1 MRDERRV
8 LGIDLGG
15 TKIAVSLWTA
25 EGRRIDGRRFET
37 KRDSVEA
44 NLAEIFRL
52 GRELLGGRTP
62 AAIGVS
68 GGGPLDPERGVI
80 ISIPNLPGWVEIPI
94 AARLSEEFGAP
105 TGIENDANACAL
117 AEHLFGAGRGARHM
131 AFLTLSTGIGG
142 GLILDGRIY
151 RGHRYLAGEAGHQ
164 VIEEGGAPCG
174 CGNRGCLEAY
184 ASGTGIARRLDEKR
198 KAAVGPLGNPA
209 DLPRDARDVVERARR
224 GDPFSVGFLRET
236 AAYLARGIADLVYI
250 LDPERIILG
259 TIAVA
264 AGDLLL
270 GPLREEV
277 ARRLWP
283 QLARGLEILPAGLG
297 AKLGDWAA
305 FVVAPGIDPAER
317 VQTWYPFTGPG
328 GPGTVT

>member
-1 MRDERRV
+1 MSDGRKI
-8 LGIDLGG
+8 LGVDLGG
-15 TKIAVSLWTA
+15 TKIAVSLWTS

-44 NLAEIFRL
+44 NLSEIVRL
-52 GRELLGGRTP
+52 GRDLLGESKP

-117 AEHLFGAGRGARHM
+117 AEHRFGAGRGARHM

-151 RGHRYLAGEAGHQ
+151 RGHRFLAGEAGHQ
-164 VIEEGGAPCG
+164 VIEEGGAACG
-174 CGNRGCLEAY
+174 CGKRGCLEAY
-184 ASGTGIARRLDEKR
+184 ASGTGIARRLAEKR
-198 KAAVGPLGNPA
+198 NAGEGLGGMAPGV
-209 DLPRDARDVVERARR
+209 PRDARELVERARG
-224 GDPFSVGFLRET
+224 GDRFSIEFLRET
-236 AAYLARGIADLVYI
+236 AAYLARGIANLVYI

-270 GPLREEV
+270 APLREEV
-277 ARRLWP
+277 ARRVWP
-283 QLARGLEILPAGLG
+283 QLSRGLEILPAGLG
-297 AKLGDWAA
+297 EELGDWAA
-305 FVVAPGIDPAER
+305 FVMAPGISSA
-317 VQTWYPFTGPG
+317 
-328 GPGTVT
+328 